1 MPYIDKLIDN
11 VAIQVSEKSSS
22 TVWFSNLDLKN
33 KYSYF
38 KLCKKHKQPKQL

>member
-1 MPYIDKLIDN
+1 MPYIHKLIDT
-11 VAIQVSEKSSS
+11 VALQVSEKPNR

-33 KYSYF
+33 NYSQF